1 MQDSPQ
7 ILTTT
12 FKCLIR
18 LQITFVQKAL
28 ITGQKIGSSFLHTF
42 NKAKHYIS
50 KRKKWINLIQRNFN
64 IIPLKVRSQ
73 LINRKD
79 PNLF

>member
-18 LQITFVQKAL
+18 LEITFVQKAL

-42 NKAKHYIS
+42 NKS
-50 KRKKWINLIQRNFN
+50 KALNF
-64 IIPLKVRSQ
+64 
-73 LINRKD
+73 
-79 PNLF
+79 